1 MGKPESW
8 AARRSGSGR
17 RGGGDVPGHPVGAG
31 SQPAAG
37 RAAAHSALGLGAAA
51 GSTRRGCHSPSGNTG
66 GSVRQHYLYVGRWRC
81 DKLSL
86 AIVVVGSD

>member
-51 GSTRRGCHSPSGNTG
+51 GSTRRGCHSPSGDTG
-66 GSVRQHYLYVGRWRC
+66 GRYASTICMSDVGGVINC
-81 DKLSL
+81 H
-86 AIVVVGSD
+86 